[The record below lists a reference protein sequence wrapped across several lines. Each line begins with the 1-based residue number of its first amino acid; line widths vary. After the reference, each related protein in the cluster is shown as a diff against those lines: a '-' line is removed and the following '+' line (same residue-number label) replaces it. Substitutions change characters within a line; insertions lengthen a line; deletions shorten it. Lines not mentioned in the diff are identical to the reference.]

1 METQLSEP
9 LKAILLKIAMEL
21 KKFRWKTNVHTSEIS
36 VFQGHLDMAKDY
48 IYDGGGENPDVDVTI
63 GIDMTFQRNEQNN
76 VYFLTYQ
83 ATYSNFVQGVGGSDR
98 ENNSDIDI
106 PFTEQDVN
114 NQAKF
119 VEAAKKIND
128 QTMQEADQY
137 AYEHSQESGN
147 EWHNQGGQ
155 DDRDTVDY
163 LDR

>member
-1 METQLSEP
+1 MEQQLSEP

-36 VFQGHLDMAKDY
+36 VFQGHLDMSKDY

-83 ATYSNFVQGVGGSDR
+83 STYSNFVQGVGGSDR
-98 ENNSDIDI
+98 ENNSDIDV

-114 NQAKF
+114 NQTKF
-119 VEAAKKIND
+119 IEAAKKIND

-137 AYEHSQESGN
+137 AYEHSQESGSDWN
-147 EWHNQGGQ
+147 NQDSQ
-155 DDRDTVDY
+155 DTVDNF
-163 LDR
+163 DR